1 MRKEITQPIL
11 ALVFLFASF
20 VTASA
25 ASSTISFGV
34 SQVTVEETDRSEPAY
49 FTIRRTG
56 DLSEPATVVLSPV
69 DGTATGGEFRVF
81 PLTFEF
87 PAGVSEVEKAVTAL
101 DDWLYEGTEWFSIQL
116 RTTSPHVRI
125 GLPNVMTV
133 FINDA
138 ADIPKVK
145 FTAPNRIFMRVE
157 PTAGRQVVAS
167 VGIVLSNPSVEPV
180 SVTFNTTAGTAT
192 AGVDYIPSTST
203 VTFEPLEFDP
213 KQVAV
218 TILGD
223 NANEPRETFDI
234 HLVNPVGAEVPIPQM
249 PFTIINKT
257 PYAQQVDFDGNGV
270 ADFAAFAQT
279 TGRWFIG
286 PYGETQ
292 IQLGGA
298 PGDVLV
304 PADFTGDGQTDAAF
318 WRQSSGTW
326 YVVRS
331 EDSSYYAVPFGVAG
345 DVPVPADF
353 DADGVADF
361 AVFRPSNGTWYIQ
374 RSSDGLF
381 DVVSFGTQGDRPTP
395 ADFDGDS
402 KADLVIYRPGAG
414 GGSEWWTR
422 QSSDGAV
429 TVTSFGLAS
438 DLTVAA
444 DYTGDGKADIAVW
457 RPTTGQWFVLR
468 SDDSSYYIVQ
478 LSYVWARPA
487 PGDYTGDGRADYAR
501 LDYASHAWNANWG
514 TAGNYG
520 NLVFGTA
527 DPTVSIPLATVNVH

>member
-1 MRKEITQPIL
+1 MRKEISLSIL
-11 ALVFLFASF
+11 FLVLLCASF

-34 SQVTVEETDRSEPAY
+34 SQVTVDETDRSDPAY

-69 DGTATGGEFRVF
+69 DGTATGGEFQIF
-81 PLTFEF
+81 PLTFQF
-87 PAGVSEVEKAVTAL
+87 PAGVSEVERTVTAL
-101 DDWLYEGTEWFSIQL
+101 DDWLYEGTEWFSVQL
-116 RTTSPHVRI
+116 RTTSPDVRV
-125 GLPNVMTV
+125 GFPNVMTV
-133 FINDA
+133 FINDT
-138 ADIPKVK
+138 ADIPKVR
-145 FTAPNRIFMRVE
+145 FTAPNRVFMRVE
-157 PTAGRQVVAS
+157 PTAGRQVLAS
-167 VGIVLSNPSVEPV
+167 VGIFLTNPSVEPV
-180 SVTFNTTAGTAT
+180 SVTFNTTDGTAT
-192 AGVDYIPSTST
+192 AGVDYFPSTST
-203 VTFEPLEFDP
+203 VTFAPLEFET
-213 KQVAV
+213 KNVAV

-223 NANEPRETFDI
+223 DVNESRETFDI

-257 PYAQQVDFDGNGV
+257 PYAQQTDFDGNGV
-270 ADFAAFAQT
+270 ADFAAYAET

-318 WRQSSGTW
+318 WRPSSGTW

-331 EDSSYYAVPFGVAG
+331 EDSSYFEVPFGVSG
-345 DVPVPADF
+345 DIPVPADF

-374 RSSDGLF
+374 RSSDGSF
-381 DVVSFGTQGDRPTP
+381 DVVRFGTQGDRPTP
-395 ADFDGDS
+395 ADYDGDS
-402 KADLVIYRPGAG
+402 KADLAIYRPGIG

-422 QSSDGAV
+422 RSSDGAV
-429 TVTSFGLAS
+429 TVASFGLSS

-468 SDDSSYYIVQ
+468 SEDSSYYIARF
-478 LSYVWARPA
+478 SYQWERPA

-501 LDYASHAWNANWG
+501 LNYVSHSWNANWG
-514 TAGNYG
+514 TEWPW
-520 NLVFGTA
+520 NLVGVTA
-527 DPTVSIPLATVNVH
+527 DPTVSVPLATVNVH